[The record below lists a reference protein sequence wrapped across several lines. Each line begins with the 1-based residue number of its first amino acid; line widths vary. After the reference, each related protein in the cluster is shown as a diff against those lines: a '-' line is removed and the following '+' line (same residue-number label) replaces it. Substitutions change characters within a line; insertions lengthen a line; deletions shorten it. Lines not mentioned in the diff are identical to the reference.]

1 MNYLIGLALQRR
13 PVTILITF
21 LLLGAGVLA
30 YNRLQQ
36 ELFPEIEF
44 PNITITAVYPSANPE
59 AVERDVTKPIEE
71 AISGMDGLKELRS
84 TSYESFSLVLAT
96 FEFGEDMEEAKR
108 TIEANLSGVRFPD
121 DVEDPVVSRI
131 NNDTFPVLQ
140 LTFSGDRDIPSLQHL
155 LDDIII
161 PRIERFPGVFNVV
174 VIGEVHEQVQV
185 TLHTEKMKG
194 LGISAA
200 QVAGALR
207 GNHASLPAGNIENNG
222 KAFTVRTTHQLGS
235 LSEIRDLV
243 VGYEPDINRPG
254 ALLLDRP
261 VRLSQVAEVGVG
273 TAGSGSISRTNG
285 KPSLVLGVVKN
296 PDANTVEVT
305 DGVLELLSQDTGLPP
320 DVEIATLSNDGPE
333 VTKELGSVQHD
344 ALIGLVL
351 AIIVV
356 FAFLLNT
363 RPGLIR
369 GSLLTLG
376 PTLIIGLTIPLSI
389 FTGVLL
395 LGPAGISLNFMS
407 LAGLAVSIGNVV
419 DNSIVVLEN
428 IYRHLQKGEDRLE
441 AAYQGTSELGGAIFA
456 STMANIAVFL
466 PLAFI
471 QGLVGSFFTPF
482 ALTISFVLL
491 ASVLVPLTAVPALS
505 AVFLRPGDF
514 ADEEEAKRREFG
526 RDPLLQRW
534 FMPLLRWCLG
544 HKIPTLAIAVASTV
558 GSLGLIAIIPV
569 TLFPRGAP
577 QYLTID
583 IELPAGA
590 GVGRTFDQVLKIEQA
605 LQEFRDQGM
614 VEVYH
619 VTVGSASNQFGPGA
633 SGGAA
638 HLASI
643 FVLLADDVPLDI
655 AGRIRAV
662 MPTAPGLSVTVAEIS
677 NGPPTDA
684 LEITVVGSNFTAV
697 SATAKELEA
706 SLKEV
711 EGVINVKSDVTDARD
726 EVVVNVD
733 PGAAAKY
740 GLNASTVGQQVKQF
754 VVGTKVAEVDLEGR
768 TLDLVVRGQP
778 GAVDDINQLQDLDIE
793 GPRGR
798 VKLGAIS
805 RIAIEKGPVS
815 VSRFDSERSASIT
828 GDITAADTQAVGV
841 VVQSRIDA
849 LNLPPGVQVVTGGI
863 FQQIT
868 EGFQDIFLAIG
879 AGIFLIYLVML
890 ITLGSLRMPLMILT
904 SLPLALVGAL
914 AALAITGRSLSLSAL
929 MGFLLLV
936 GIVVNNAIV
945 LLTFVE
951 QMQREGMGVYEA
963 LLEAGRVRLRPI
975 LMTASVT
982 LIALVPLALS
992 DTGESALIGA
1002 ELATVIIGGLLSST
1016 LLTLVVV
1023 PAIYAGIN
1031 DDLPRL
1037 FSKLGAALTGR
1048 LRPVRRTHPRSGA
1061 EDGDGNPMH

>member
-1 MNYLIGLALQRR
+1 MNHLIRLALNRR

-21 LLLGAGVLA
+21 LLLSAGVVA
-30 YNRLQQ
+30 YNRLQR

-44 PNITITAVYPSANPE
+44 PNITVTAIYPSANPE
-59 AVERDVTKPIEE
+59 AVERDVTEPIEE
-71 AISGMDGLKELRS
+71 AITGMDGLKELRS

-96 FEFGEDMEEAKR
+96 FEFGEDIEEAKR

-131 NNDTFPVLQ
+131 NSDTFPVLQ

-155 LDDIII
+155 LYDIII
-161 PRIERFPGVFNVV
+161 PRIERFPGVFDVV
-174 VIGEVHEQVQV
+174 VVGEVDEQVQV
-185 TLHTEKMKG
+185 TLDSEKLKDA
-194 LGISAA
+194 GISAA
-200 QVAGALR
+200 QVSSALR
-207 GNHASLPAGNIENNG
+207 DNHASFPAGNIENNG
-222 KAFTVRTTHQLGS
+222 SAFTVRTTHQLGS

-243 VGYEPDINRPG
+243 VGYEPDPAGGRPG

-261 VRLSQVAEVGVG
+261 IRLSQVAEVGVG
-273 TAGSGSISRTNG
+273 TANSGNLSRTNG
-285 KPSLVLGVVKN
+285 KPSLVLGVLKDPN
-296 PDANTVEVT
+296 ANTVAVT
-305 DGVLELLSQDTGLPP
+305 DGVLELLRQDTGLPP

-344 ALIGLVL
+344 ALIGLAL

-356 FAFLLNT
+356 FAFLLNL

-369 GSLLTLG
+369 GSLLTLR

-395 LGPAGISLNFMS
+395 LGPANISLNFMS

-491 ASVLVPLTAVPALS
+491 ASVLVPLTAVPALA

-514 ADEEEAKRREFG
+514 ADDEEAKRREFG

-558 GSLGLIAIIPV
+558 GSLGLVFIIPV
-569 TLFPRGAP
+569 TLFPSGVP

-583 IELPAGA
+583 VELPTGT
-590 GVGRTFDQVLKIEQA
+590 GVGHTFEEVLKIEQA

-614 VEVYH
+614 VELYH
-619 VTVGSASNQFGPGA
+619 VTVGSASNQFGPGVA
-633 SGGAA
+633 GGAS
-638 HLASI
+638 HLASV
-643 FVLLADDVPLDI
+643 FVVIAEDAPPDI
-655 AGRIRAV
+655 ADLLRAV
-662 MPTAPGLSVTVAEIS
+662 MPRAPGLSVNVAAIS

-697 SATAKELEA
+697 SATAKELAA
-706 SLKEV
+706 SLQEV
-711 EGVINVKSDVTDARD
+711 DGVINVKSDVTDARD

-733 PGAAAKY
+733 PGAAAEY

-754 VVGTKVAEVDLEGR
+754 IVGTKVAEVDLEGR
-768 TLDLVVRGQP
+768 TLDLVVRGRP
-778 GAVDDINQLQDLDIE
+778 DTVDDINQLKDLDIE

-805 RIAIEKGPVS
+805 RISIEKGPVS
-815 VSRFDSERSASIT
+815 VSHFDSERSASIT
-828 GDITAADTQAVGV
+828 GDITAADTQAVGA
-841 VVQSRIDA
+841 VVQAKIDA
-849 LNLPPGVQVVTGGI
+849 LNLPPGVDVVSGGI
-863 FQQIT
+863 FQQIA
-868 EGFQDIFLAIG
+868 EGFEDIFLAIG
-879 AGIFLIYLVML
+879 TGIFLIYLVMI
-890 ITLGSLRMPLMILT
+890 ITLGSLRMPVMILT

-914 AALAITGRSLSLSAL
+914 GALAITGRTLSLSAL

-951 QMQREGMGVYEA
+951 QQRTEGLGVYEA

-992 DTGESALIGA
+992 ETGDGGLIGA

-1016 LLTLVVV
+1016 VLTLVVV

-1031 DDLPRL
+1031 VDLPRL
-1037 FSKLGAALTGR
+1037 FSKLGAALTRRRWGR
-1048 LRPVRRTHPRSGA
+1048 RAYPLPGA
-1061 EDGDGNPMH
+1061 GDGDGD